1 MEDAIDRWVRAVGKW
16 LAVALVASAGLGVEV
31 APTFG
36 VGTKDTY
43 ARLAAMLVAHSS
55 CVATLYGDAQR
66 IGGRLARRDDAR
78 DASCEPFADL

>member
-1 MEDAIDRWVRAVGKW
+1 MDRWGRTVGKW

-31 APTFG
+31 TPTTG
-36 VGTKDTY
+36 AGARDAY
-43 ARLAAMLVAHSS
+43 ARLAAILVAHSS